1 MFSSQACSSFHTQK
15 FSTLSPCKWS
25 NAGQSSFGTERG
37 SPNIDSITTPY
48 HLTSDKAHPK
58 RYLACAIFSS
68 LIFFI
73 TGIIAVYY
81 ATRSLHCE
89 QKGYY
94 EQALIH
100 SRRSFSWS
108 LATFVIALIVYLSI
122 GLIIFIRSIDHR

>member
-1 MFSSQACSSFHTQK
+1 MFSSQAGSSFHTQK
-15 FSTLSPCKWS
+15 FSTLSPCRWS
-25 NAGQSSFGTERG
+25 TAGQSFGTERG
-37 SPNIDSITTPY
+37 SSILDPPSPTAPY
-48 HLTSDKAHPK
+48 HHTSRKAHPK

-73 TGIIAVYY
+73 TGVIAIYY

-100 SRRSFSWS
+100 SRRSFS
-108 LATFVIALIVYLSI
+108 
-122 GLIIFIRSIDHR
+122 